1 MTGSR
6 RNGSVG
12 RGLNDIRGVA
22 ENGYWRS
29 GSCLSRTEGLIRI
42 TTAEGLLDEGF
53 DVVEASDGDEA
64 LALLDAATSFD
75 ILLTDVRMPGL
86 SDGVDVA
93 IHFRRLHPEV
103 PVIVVSGY
111 APHLIARLKVLNPA
125 AVYIGKPYTL
135 KQIVEAVRRLTTP

>member
-1 MTGSR
+1 MA
-6 RNGSVG
+6 
-12 RGLNDIRGVA
+12 IRILLV
-22 ENGYWRS
+22 ED
-29 GSCLSRTEGLIRI
+29 EGQIRI

-93 IHFRRLHPEV
+93 IHSRRLHPEV

-111 APHLIARLKVLNPA
+111 APHLITRLKVLNPA

-135 KQIVEAVRRLTTP
+135 RQIVEAVRRLTRLS